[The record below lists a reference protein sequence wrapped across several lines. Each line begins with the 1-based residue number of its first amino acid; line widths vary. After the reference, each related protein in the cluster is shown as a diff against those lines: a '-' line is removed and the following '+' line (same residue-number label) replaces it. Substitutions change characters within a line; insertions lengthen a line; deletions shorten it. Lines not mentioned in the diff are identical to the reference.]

1 MGKNDFVNRGCIV
14 DNKSCSLLF
23 KCDICKKELEDLMK
37 IDEMFRKT
45 FADLLRQS
53 EKINSTTL
61 IEKNGVP
68 K

>member
-14 DNKSCSLLF
+14 DNKTCSLLF
-23 KCDICKKELEDLMK
+23 KCEKCLKELDDIMK

-53 EKINSTTL
+53 EKIKSTAL
-61 IEKNGVP
+61 IEKNDVP